1 MANYGVIRTDLAKAT
16 KSGNILSG
24 RFYNGSNAAT
34 AIENGNLVKLDSLIN
49 GERELWKVVAPGG
62 ITASDL
68 YVVATPEIIYDETLK
83 SSGALNQ
90 FRNEAGAN
98 ITLVPLEVGDI
109 ISVSDACITQISNK
123 ETPEV
128 GNYVTPSATGTK
140 WQEIAGASLNTE
152 VFRGKIIAREVY
164 NGTKYLNVIQMVKV
178 R

>member
-1 MANYGVIRTDLAKAT
+1 MANYGVIRTDLVKAT

-24 RFYNGSNAAT
+24 RYYVNTTAT

-49 GERELWKVVAPGG
+49 GERELWKVVAPGA

-68 YVVATPEIIYDETLK
+68 YVVASPEIIYDESLK
-83 SSGALNQ
+83 SNGALNQ
-90 FRNEAGAN
+90 FRNEAGTN

-109 ISVSDACITQISNK
+109 ISVSDACITQINGK
-123 ETPEV
+123 DTPEV
-128 GNYVTPSATGTK
+128 GNYVTPSVAGTK
-140 WQEIAGASLNTE
+140 WQEIASASLNTE

-164 NGTKYLNVIQMVKV
+164 NGTKYLNVIQIVKV

>member
-1 MANYGVIRTDLAKAT
+1 MANYGVIRTDLVKAT

-24 RFYNGSNAAT
+24 RFYNGSTAA
-34 AIENGNLVKLDSLIN
+34 AIENGNLVKLDSLID
-49 GERELWKVVAPGG
+49 GERDLWKVVAPGG

-68 YVVATPEIIYDETLK
+68 YVVASPEIIYDETLK
-83 SSGALNQ
+83 SNGALDQ
-90 FRNEAGAN
+90 FRNEAGSDS
-98 ITLVPLEVGDI
+98 TLVPLEVGDI
-109 ISVSDACITQISNK
+109 ISVSDACITQINGK

-164 NGTKYLNVIQMVKV
+164 NGAKYLNVIQMVKV

>member
-1 MANYGVIRTDLAKAT
+1 MANYGVIRTDLVKAT

-24 RFYNGSNAAT
+24 RYYVTTTAT

-49 GERELWKVVAPGG
+49 GERDLWKVVAPGG
-62 ITASDL
+62 IDASNL
-68 YVVATPEIIYDETLK
+68 CVVATPEIIYDESLK
-83 SSGALNQ
+83 SNGALNQ

-109 ISVSDACITQISNK
+109 ISVSDACINILST
-123 ETPEV
+123 ETEPSV
-128 GNYVTPSATGTK
+128 GSYVTPSATGTK
-140 WQEIAGASLNTE
+140 WQEIASSSLNTE

-164 NGTKYLNVIQMVKV
+164 NGAKYLNVIQMVQV

>member
-1 MANYGVIRTDLAKAT
+1 MANYGVIRTDLVKAT

-24 RFYNGSNAAT
+24 RFYNGSTAT
-34 AIENGNLVKLDSLIN
+34 AIENGNLVKLDSLID
-49 GERELWKVVAPGG
+49 GERDLWKVVAPGA

-68 YVVATPEIIYDETLK
+68 YVVATPEIIYDESLK
-83 SSGALNQ
+83 SKGALDQ
-90 FRNEAGAN
+90 FINEAGAN

-109 ISVSDACITQISNK
+109 IGVSDACITQINGE

-128 GNYVTPSATGTK
+128 GNYVTPSAAGTK
-140 WQEIAGASLNTE
+140 WQEIASASLNTE
-152 VFRGKIIAREVY
+152 VFRGKIIAREIY

>member
-1 MANYGVIRTDLAKAT
+1 MANYGVIRTDLVKAT

-24 RFYNGSNAAT
+24 RYYVTTTAT
-34 AIENGNLVKLDSLIN
+34 AIENGNLVKLDSLID
-49 GERELWKVVAPGG
+49 GERDLWKVVAPGG

-68 YVVATPEIIYDETLK
+68 YVVASPEIIYDETLK
-83 SSGALNQ
+83 SSGALDQ
-90 FRNEAGAN
+90 FRNEAGTN

-109 ISVSDACITQISNK
+109 ISVSDACINILSG
-123 ETPEV
+123 ETEPSV
-128 GNYVTPSATGTK
+128 GSYVTPSATGTK

-164 NGTKYLNVIQMVKV
+164 NGAKYLNVIQIVQV

>member
-1 MANYGVIRTDLAKAT
+1 MANYGVIRTDLVKAT

-24 RFYNGSNAAT
+24 RYYVNTTAT
-34 AIENGNLVKLDSLIN
+34 AIENGNLVKLDSLID
-49 GERELWKVVAPGG
+49 GKRELWKVVAPGA

-68 YVVATPEIIYDETLK
+68 YVVATPEIIYDESLK
-83 SSGALNQ
+83 SNGALNQ

-109 ISVSDACITQISNK
+109 ISVSDACITQINGK
-123 ETPEV
+123 DTPEV
-128 GNYVTPSATGTK
+128 GNYVTPSTAGTK

>member
-1 MANYGVIRTDLAKAT
+1 MANYGVIRTDLVKAT

-24 RFYNGSNAAT
+24 RFDNGSTAA
-34 AIENGNLVKLDSLIN
+34 AIENGNLVKLDSLIE
-49 GERELWKVVAPGG
+49 GERDLWKVVAPGG
-62 ITASDL
+62 TTASDL

-83 SSGALNQ
+83 SSGALDQ

-109 ISVSDACITQISNK
+109 ISVSDACITQINGK

-128 GNYVTPSATGTK
+128 GNYVTPSAAGTK
-140 WQEIAGASLNTE
+140 WQEIASASLTTE

-164 NGTKYLNVIQMVKV
+164 NGAKYLNVIQMVKV

>member
-1 MANYGVIRTDLAKAT
+1 MANYGVIRTDLVKAT

-24 RFYNGSNAAT
+24 RFYNGSTAA
-34 AIENGNLVKLDSLIN
+34 AIENGNLVKLDSLID
-49 GERELWKVVAPGG
+49 GERDLWKVVAPGG

-68 YVVATPEIIYDETLK
+68 YVVASPEIIYDETLK
-83 SSGALNQ
+83 SSGALDQ
-90 FRNEAGAN
+90 FINDAGSDS
-98 ITLVPLEVGDI
+98 TLVPLEVGDI
-109 ISVSDACITQISNK
+109 ISVSDACITQINGK

-164 NGTKYLNVIQMVKV
+164 NGAKYLNVIQMVKV

>member
-1 MANYGVIRTDLAKAT
+1 MANYGVIRTDLVKAT

-24 RFYNGSNAAT
+24 RYYVTTTAT
-34 AIENGNLVKLDSLIN
+34 AIENGNLVKLDSLID
-49 GERELWKVVAPGG
+49 GERDLWKVVAPGG

-68 YVVATPEIIYDETLK
+68 YVVASPEIIYDESLK
-83 SSGALNQ
+83 SKGALDQ

-109 ISVSDACITQISNK
+109 ISVSDACINILSG
-123 ETPEV
+123 ETEPSV
-128 GNYVTPSATGTK
+128 GSYVTPSATGTK
-140 WQEIAGASLNTE
+140 WQEIASSSLNTE

-164 NGTKYLNVIQMVKV
+164 NGAKYLNVIQMVQV